1 MRNVRSLRQYQNI
14 QILTAGRV
22 RLVIMLYDGIIRFN
36 KLAVLAIGEG
46 DTEDRNHNI
55 NRSIDIIME
64 LVNSLNMEEG
74 GEVAKNLQ
82 RLYNFSI
89 SQLLL
94 ANIKKSAAPIETV
107 TRIVAELKTGW
118 EAIAEEGAA
127 HMQAGVE
134 KLKSVSC
141 GA

>member
-1 MRNVRSLRQYQNI
+1 MQNVRNIRQYQNI

-36 KLAVLAIGEG
+36 KLAVLAIGQG
-46 DTEDRNHNI
+46 DTEDRNHYI
-55 NRSIDIIME
+55 NRSLDIIME

-74 GEVAKNLQ
+74 GEVAENLQ

-107 TRIVAELKTGW
+107 TRIVAELKSGW
-118 EAIAEEGAA
+118 ESIATEGTA
-127 HMQAGVE
+127 QTLAGVE

>member
-1 MRNVRSLRQYQNI
+1 MRNVRSLRHYQNI

-36 KLAVLAIGEG
+36 NLAVLAIAEG
-46 DTEDRNHNI
+46 DTENRNHYI
-55 NRSIDIIME
+55 NRSLDIIME

-74 GEVAKNLQ
+74 GEVAENLH

-94 ANIKKSAAPIETV
+94 ANIKKSAAAIETV

-127 HMQAGVE
+127 RTLAGVE